1 VEFANVHLWT
11 QNHSEVIAFVP
22 PAASSGTFDAPADA
36 APESAHFFLAACSQ
50 APIAYSRA
58 FGWLPSSGNVLRE
71 RQRHIALLEAEI
83 GKKDVWL
90 SEAHTAQRTLQQ
102 EFDKLEAELK
112 ERTEWAEQQDRELD
126 KARVAIAELND
137 EISATRAG
145 YEEQIARSEADA
157 ASRLRWIAS
166 LERQITDLEEQI
178 ARGNAEIA
186 RERAEIEAR
195 DRLIDERTAW
205 AQSLD
210 RQMNHEREVYRQLE
224 QQHIQMQE
232 NLARTQA
239 ELEHRRAQLAATAAT
254 KWVRLGRRLNLMPPT
269 VGEANG

>member
-1 VEFANVHLWT
+1 
-11 QNHSEVIAFVP
+11 
-22 PAASSGTFDAPADA
+22 
-36 APESAHFFLAACSQ
+36 
-50 APIAYSRA
+50 
-58 FGWLPSSGNVLRE
+58 
-71 RQRHIALLEAEI
+71 
-83 GKKDVWL
+83 
-90 SEAHTAQRTLQQ
+90 
-102 EFDKLEAELK
+102 
-112 ERTEWAEQQDRELD
+112 
-126 KARVAIAELND
+126 
-137 EISATRAG
+137 
-145 YEEQIARSEADA
+145 
-157 ASRLRWIAS
+157 LRWIAS

-239 ELEHRRAQLAATAAT
+239 ELEHRRAQLAATATT